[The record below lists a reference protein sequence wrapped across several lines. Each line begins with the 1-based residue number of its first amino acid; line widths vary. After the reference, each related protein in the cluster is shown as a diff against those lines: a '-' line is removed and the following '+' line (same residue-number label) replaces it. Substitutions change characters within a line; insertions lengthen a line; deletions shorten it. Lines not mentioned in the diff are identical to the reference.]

1 MSLIVS
7 VASHTLL
14 HGEKNGKTQK
24 IGQKLNFLQFPATEK
39 FPQPWCKLQLK
50 VKIQNFHSLKC
61 PNFIVED

>member
-24 IGQKLNFLQFPATEK
+24 IGQKLNFLQFPETEN
-39 FPQPWCKLQLK
+39 FPNLGVSSSSKSK
-50 VKIQNFHSLKC
+50 YKTYIAQNALILS
-61 PNFIVED
+61 